1 MPVHLLSYTTSRDFT
16 EFSRGKEWEMQIY
29 SQSIYFGSIYNYHFN
44 YHNYH
49 FLRGEPGSLENH
61 SAYI

>member
-1 MPVHLLSYTTSRDFT
+1 
-16 EFSRGKEWEMQIY
+16 MQIY

-44 YHNYH
+44 YHNYR